1 MKITYEIENGRK
13 VKVKTYA
20 NGSVYK
26 YDENGNKI
34 YHKYSY
40 GDEEWY
46 EYNSNGRKIYFK
58 NKIGYEKC
66 IARAIVNM
74 HKYEITGEYIKECN
88 SEV

>member
-1 MKITYEIENGRK
+1 MIH
-13 VKVKTYA
+13 
-20 NGSVYK
+20 YK
-26 YDENGNKI
+26 N
-34 YHKYSY
+34 SR
-40 GDEEWY
+40 GDETWS

-66 IARAIVNM
+66 IARTIANI